1 MLPGLAAG
9 DELLVNPRAYRQ
21 QSVQIGDLVMAR
33 RPDRPEIKMVKR
45 VTAVSENGRFFLTGD
60 NPTASTDSRHFGPV
74 TANHI
79 LGKVTSK
86 FG

>member
-9 DELLVNPRAYRQ
+9 DEILVDKRAYRTTTP
-21 QSVQIGDLVMAR
+21 QIGDLVVAR
-33 RPDRPEIKMVKR
+33 RPDRPEVEMLKR
-45 VTAVSENGRFFLTGD
+45 VTAVTENGRFFLTGD
-60 NPTASTDSRHFGPV
+60 NPDASTDSRHFGPV
-74 TANHI
+74 SASDI

>member
-9 DELLVNPRAYRQ
+9 DELLVDPRAYRQ
-21 QSVQIGDLVMAR
+21 QKPQIGDVVIAK
-33 RPDRPEIKMVKR
+33 RPDRPEVEVVKR
-45 VTAVSENGRFFLTGD
+45 VTAVTENGHYFLAGD
-60 NPTASTDSRHFGPV
+60 NPIASTDSRHFGPV

>member
-9 DELLVNPRAYRQ
+9 DEILVDKRAYRTTSPQ
-21 QSVQIGDLVMAR
+21 AGDVVIAR
-33 RPDRPEIKMVKR
+33 RPDRPEVEIVKR
-45 VTAVSENGRFFLTGD
+45 VTAVTKSGRFFLTGD
-60 NPTASTDSRHFGPV
+60 NPDASTDSRHFGPV
-74 TANHI
+74 TVNDI